1 MERKFKQNH
10 IRSKKQEAGSWKKK
24 NGFRILTAFFLASSF
39 LLPASSRIAFAASES
54 NHDYPD
60 SSSEGLEMIA
70 ERMKALS
77 GSLASI
83 PSPPQLNQT
92 IQIPTGY
99 SEKVSDPDPKGVQ
112 ETEENKK

>member
-10 IRSKKQEAGSWKKK
+10 IRSEKQEAESWKKK
-24 NGFRILTAFFLASSF
+24 NGFKILVALFLASSF
-39 LLPASSRIAFAASES
+39 LLPASCWIVFAAADG

-60 SSSEGLEMIA
+60 NSSEGLEMIA
-70 ERMKALS
+70 DRMKALS

-83 PSPPQLNQT
+83 PAPPQLNQT
-92 IQIPTGY
+92 IQIPAGFPGK
-99 SEKVSDPDPKGVQ
+99 ENNPEGGQ